1 MRQTLWTRRRF
12 RTHARACF
20 IRGKRAF
27 LCTYIQMFYVH
38 AGCGAFV
45 WVVRQYLLHNEAHV
59 FEYTCTGRAKS
70 INTLIPKHCTQV
82 PAILLSPVASFRV
95 QNVKCPLYNYYESQ
109 GPRERTGCSDSMRP
123 TSEIVLGPVEYGR
136 A

>member
-1 MRQTLWTRRRF
+1 MSGNETDALDQTAVSD
-12 RTHARACF
+12 ARP
-20 IRGKRAF
+20 RALF
-27 LCTYIQMFYVH
+27 EVNEPFYVHIYKMFYVH
-38 AGCGAFV
+38 ADCGAFV

-95 QNVKCPLYNYYESQ
+95 QNVKCPLYNYYETR
-109 GPRERTGCSDSMRP
+109 GPAK
-123 TSEIVLGPVEYGR
+123 GPDARIRCGQHPKLY
-136 A
+136 